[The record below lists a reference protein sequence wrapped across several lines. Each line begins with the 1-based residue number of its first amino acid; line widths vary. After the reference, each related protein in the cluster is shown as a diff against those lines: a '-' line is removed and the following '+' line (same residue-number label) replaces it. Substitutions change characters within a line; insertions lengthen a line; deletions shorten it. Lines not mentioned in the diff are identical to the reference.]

1 MQVLFLTI
9 LLLLLHTSTEHGT
22 KTQFSA
28 ILSHVP
34 EGNCLLAAGDQFYAL
49 RIYVRRLVIR
59 RVCAV

>member
-1 MQVLFLTI
+1 MQVFFFLAI

-34 EGNCLLAAGDQFYAL
+34 EGNCLLAAGDQFCAL
-49 RIYVRRLVIR
+49 RFM
-59 RVCAV
+59 